1 MLAVVVEWSDFQM
14 EGEATVNPPT
24 QSPYTLRT
32 ESGPQLTKVKLMA
45 TGVTPVKD
53 DQGGRTSL

>member
-1 MLAVVVEWSDFQM
+1 M

-32 ESGPQLTKVKLMA
+32 ERGLQLTEVKLIA
-45 TGVTPVKD
+45 TGVTPVED
-53 DQGGRTSL
+53 DQGGKTSLYVTLF